1 MGGFLTFS
9 VLGFM
14 ATNQGVDVKDVVQ
27 SGECDSAPFAHNIP
41 TSCCIFAIS
50 PMNCRDGGCTDD
62 REIKGHIFSFALT
75 RSLSKIYVD

>member
-14 ATNQGVDVKDVVQ
+14 ATKQGVDIKDVVQ
-27 SGECDSAPFAHNIP
+27 SGKCIP

-50 PMNCRDGGCTDD
+50 PMNRRDGVRIDD
-62 REIKGHIFSFALT
+62 R
-75 RSLSKIYVD
+75 

>member
-27 SGECDSAPFAHNIP
+27 SGECFSVAFPHNIP

-50 PMNCRDGGCTDD
+50 LKFHR
-62 REIKGHIFSFALT
+62 
-75 RSLSKIYVD
+75 

>member
-14 ATNQGVDVKDVVQ
+14 ATKQGVDIKDVVQ
-27 SGECDSAPFAHNIP
+27 SGKCIP

-50 PMNCRDGGCTDD
+50 PMNRRDGVHIVD
-62 REIKGHIFSFALT
+62 RFRVKFSHL
-75 RSLSKIYVD
+75 L

>member
-27 SGECDSAPFAHNIP
+27 SGERFSAAFPHNIP
-41 TSCCIFAIS
+41 TSCRIFAIS
-50 PMNCRDGGCTDD
+50 LKFHR
-62 REIKGHIFSFALT
+62 
-75 RSLSKIYVD
+75 

>member
-27 SGECDSAPFAHNIP
+27 SGECIP
-41 TSCCIFAIS
+41 ASCCIFAIS
-50 PMNCRDGGCTDD
+50 PMNRRDGGRTDD
-62 REIKGHIFSFALT
+62 R
-75 RSLSKIYVD
+75 

>member
-27 SGECDSAPFAHNIP
+27 SGECVSAAFPHNIP

-50 PMNCRDGGCTDD
+50 PKNRRDGDYTVD
-62 REIKGHIFSFALT
+62 REI
-75 RSLSKIYVD
+75 

>member
-27 SGECDSAPFAHNIP
+27 SGECVSAAFPHNIP
-41 TSCCIFAIS
+41 TGCCIFAIS
-50 PMNCRDGGCTDD
+50 SKNRRDGDYTVD
-62 REIKGHIFSFALT
+62 REI
-75 RSLSKIYVD
+75 